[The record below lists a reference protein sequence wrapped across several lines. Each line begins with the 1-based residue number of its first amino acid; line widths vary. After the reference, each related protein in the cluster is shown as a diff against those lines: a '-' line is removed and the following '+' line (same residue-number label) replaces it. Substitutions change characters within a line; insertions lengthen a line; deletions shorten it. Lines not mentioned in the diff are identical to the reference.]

1 MTYAFRT
8 RFGRDI
14 VAEFM
19 EPARPGKR
27 PRVIILCDGMPTVP
41 SKGSLVEFYARK
53 GYWVFHPRYRGTWE
67 SGGSF
72 LARPCDEDIGIVV
85 DGLTRGF
92 RDAWSGRQFR
102 LQNPNITLIASSFGG
117 ATALLASRDVRV
129 QRVVAFSPVVDWTSE
144 SRAEPMSFLKRFTA
158 EGFGMGYR
166 GSSGIWKKLRSG
178 RYFNPTREEGT
189 IDGRKLLLVHARDDD
204 SVLWRPVERFA
215 RRTGA
220 ELVLLKHGG
229 HMGLR
234 AAMEPR
240 FWKRIARFIK
250 MKP

>member
-1 MTYAFRT
+1 MKYALRT

-19 EPARPGKR
+19 PPARTGR
-27 PRVIILCDGMPTVP
+27 RTRVIILCDGMPTLP
-41 SKGSLVEFYARK
+41 SRQSLLEFFARK

-72 LARPCDEDIGIVV
+72 LARPCDEDIGSVI

-92 RDAWSGRQFR
+92 RDAWSGTKFR
-102 LQNPNITLIASSFGG
+102 LTNPDIVLIASSFGG
-117 ATALLASRDVRV
+117 ATALLASRDARVRKA
-129 QRVVAFSPVVDWTSE
+129 VAFSPVVDWTSE
-144 SRAEPMSFLKRFTA
+144 SRAEPLTFLKRFTQ
-158 EGFGMGYR
+158 EGFGQGYR
-166 GSSGIWKKLRSG
+166 GNPAVWKKLESG
-178 RYFNPTREEGT
+178 RYFNPMREAAG
-189 IDGRKLLLVHARDDD
+189 IDGSKLLIVHARDDD

-220 ELVLLKHGG
+220 TLVMHARGG

-234 AAMEPR
+234 TAALPR
-240 FWKRIARFIK
+240 FWKRIAKFIRIET
-250 MKP
+250 